1 LADIFKLAILIFV
14 SYFLGA
20 IPTGFLVGK
29 IFFGKDIRREG
40 SKNTGATNVF
50 RVFGPLPGIAVLVI
64 DVLKGFL
71 PVFFIPEMLFPMGAL
86 GNTPVLAGLACVAG
100 HNWTVF
106 LDFKGGKGVATSL
119 GVFLALAP
127 LQTVLAASVF
137 ALVLG
142 LTGYVSLGSLTAG
155 VALSV
160 FLWISPALPLE
171 KYFGLNFMLIQDVQ
185 LSIKIIGSII
195 ALLVFYT
202 HRTNINRLLEGK
214 ENRLWR
220 KK

>member
-1 LADIFKLAILIFV
+1 MADIFKLAILIFV

-50 RVFGPLPGIAVLVI
+50 RVFGPLPGITVLVI

-71 PVFFIPEMLFPMGAL
+71 PVFFIPEMLFPL
-86 GNTPVLAGLACVAG
+86 GTLGTPVLAGLACVAG

-127 LQTVLAASVF
+127 LQTLLAAAVF
-137 ALVLG
+137 AAVLG
-142 LTGYVSLGSLTAG
+142 VSGYVSLGSMTAG

-160 FLWISPALPLE
+160 LLWTSSAFPAIKLAGTTIMRIS
-171 KYFGLNFMLIQDVQ
+171 DVRPE
-185 LSIKIIGSII
+185 IKIIGTII

-202 HRTNINRLLEGK
+202 HRTNIKRLLEGK

>member
-1 LADIFKLAILIFV
+1 LDNLFKLSILIFV

-29 IFFGKDIRREG
+29 IFFKKDIRLEG

-50 RVFGPLPGIAVLVI
+50 RVFGALPGIAVLII
-64 DVLKGFL
+64 DILKGFL
-71 PVFFIPEMLFPMGAL
+71 PVFFIPEMLFPGAL
-86 GNTPVLAGLACVAG
+86 GSTPVLAGLACVAG

-127 LQTVLAASVF
+127 IQTILSAIVF
-137 ALVLG
+137 SIVLG
-142 LTGYVSLGSLTAG
+142 LTGYVSLGSIIAG
-155 VALSV
+155 VSLAV
-160 FLWISPALPLE
+160 FLWVSPFFPLA
-171 KYFGLNFMLIQDVQ
+171 KSFGLDFTRILDVV
-185 LSIKIIGSII
+185 LSIKIIGTII
-195 ALLVFYT
+195 SLLVFYT
-202 HRTNINRLLEGK
+202 HRSNIKRLLDGK

>member
-1 LADIFKLAILIFV
+1 MDDLFRLAILIFV
-14 SYFLGA
+14 SYFSGA

-29 IFFGKDIRREG
+29 IFFGKDIRQEG

-50 RVFGPLPGIAVLVI
+50 RVFGPLPGIAVLVV

-71 PVFFIPEMLFPMGAL
+71 PVFFFPEMLFRGAT
-86 GNTPVLAGLACVAG
+86 GSTPVLAGLACVAG

-127 LQTVLAASVF
+127 IQTVLSAAVF
-137 ALVLG
+137 GTVLG
-142 LTGYVSLGSLTAG
+142 LTGYVSLGSIIAG
-155 VALSV
+155 ISLAV
-160 FLWISPALPLE
+160 FLWISPVFPFAN
-171 KYFGLNFMLIQDVQ
+171 YFGRDFMRVLDVV
-185 LSIKIIGSII
+185 LSVKIIGSII
-195 ALLVFYT
+195 AMLVLYT
-202 HRTNINRLLEGK
+202 HRTNIMRLLEGN

>member
-1 LADIFKLAILIFV
+1 MIFV
-14 SYFLGA
+14 SYFSGA
-20 IPTGFLVGK
+20 IPTGYLVGR
-29 IFFGKDIRREG
+29 IFYGKDIRLEG
-40 SKNTGATNVF
+40 SRNTGATNVF
-50 RVFGPLPGIAVLVI
+50 RVFGPVPGVAVLII

-71 PVFFIPEMLFPMGAL
+71 PVFFIPEMLFPLGAL
-86 GNTPVLAGLACVAG
+86 GNTPVLSGLACVAG

-137 ALVLG
+137 AGVLA

-160 FLWISPALPLE
+160 FLWISPALPLA
-171 KYFGLNFMLIQDVQ
+171 KYLGLTFMRIQDVP
-185 LSIKIIGSII
+185 LSIKIIGTII

-202 HRTNINRLLEGK
+202 HRTNIKRLLEGK
-214 ENRLWR
+214 ENRLWP